1 MLHSSS
7 KYVLK
12 KDDFCSVLQFFN
24 VPPIICAQKYKC
36 KSMPDTDFFNQPIL
50 IAWMFFVLEQKYIMK
65 SSLKEDVALI
75 GMMEPFCSNALC
87 KDQKPAWASQLK
99 SPLKIKELS
108 P

>member
-1 MLHSSS
+1 MPHSSS

-50 IAWMFFVLEQKYIMK
+50 IAEMFFVLGAKIYNEEFIERGCHLDWHDGGFLFKGTVQRPEASLGFSTQITSK
-65 SSLKEDVALI
+65 S
-75 GMMEPFCSNALC
+75 
-87 KDQKPAWASQLK
+87 
-99 SPLKIKELS
+99 
-108 P
+108 